1 MILGDNPAGNG
12 FILMD
17 LILVELSGHA
27 PPPAWGMGGEGG
39 GGLKISERSLVGGVR
54 NFNFG
59 GGLILLGWL
68 T

>member
-39 GGLKISERSLVGGVR
+39 GDE
-54 NFNFG
+54 NFRKVFAWG
-59 GGLILLGWL
+59 SQKF
-68 T
+68 